1 MKTVLI
7 DGNNQAHIHNNIG
20 RLSVGSLQTQAI
32 FGYTKAIRNI
42 RNAHFDCR
50 LINLWDGRA
59 QWRFDMH
66 PNYKSNRDADPKAVV
81 KKQELVLQRPYIEQM
96 LKSLGIPQMLVAT
109 HEADDMA
116 GYLVMN
122 SGEPF
127 ELITGDRDWLQL
139 VRENVTWYDP
149 VREVRVTHANF
160 LEMTGYY
167 TPQEFLQGKCLM
179 GDSSDVISGVG
190 GIGEKGAPLFMA
202 EHRNVAEFFRK
213 VESGEY
219 EPKGKVLKAF
229 ATKEGKIAFA
239 RNYKLMSLR
248 EVPKPRPNDVSI
260 IRGEYNEE
268 DFLAL
273 CRELNFTSIIRDK
286 DAFLKPFR
294 DVQT

>member
-7 DGNNQAHIHNNIG
+7 DGNNQSHIHNNIG

-42 RNAHFDCR
+42 KNAHYDSR
-50 LINLWDGRA
+50 IINLWDGRA
-59 QWRFDMH
+59 QWRFDTL
-66 PNYKSNRDADPKAVV
+66 PTYKSNRDVDPKAVV
-81 KKQELVLQRPYIEQM
+81 KREELVLQRPYIEKM
-96 LKSLGIPQMLVAT
+96 LKSLGITQMLVAT

-122 SGEPF
+122 SSEPF

-139 VRENVTWYDP
+139 VRENVTWFDP
-149 VREVRVTHANF
+149 ISETRITHANF
-160 LEMTGYY
+160 LDKTGYF
-167 TPQEFLQGKCLM
+167 TPHEFLQGKCLM

-190 GIGEKGAPLFMA
+190 GIGEKGAPVFMA

-213 VESGEY
+213 VESGEFT
-219 EPKGKVLKAF
+219 PKGVVMKKF
-229 ATKEGKIAFA
+229 ATKAGKLAFA

-248 EVPKPRPNDVSI
+248 NVPKPKPNDVSI
-260 IRGEYNEE
+260 IKGEYNEE
-268 DFLAL
+268 EFLAL
-273 CRELNFTSIIRDK
+273 CRELNFSSIVRDK

-294 DVQT
+294 ESQE